1 MYPISS
7 DVKALFDSEQR
18 KVLRITGTD
27 RNGAAISITDEDVVE
42 DSFSIDRYACNG
54 EKLEIGT
61 AVASELSMRL
71 YNWEGKFDSIVFEG
85 TELFVEIGIA
95 DWSEEEPEVT
105 YIPCGYFTPDEQPRR
120 MGIISIHALDRMVR
134 FDSVQASK
142 EAPWTT
148 DTDEIMRTTNTDEVI
163 YFVQDFVLP
172 ATIPNFIQMVAL
184 RCDVPFTQSLTGLPN
199 ANMTIT
205 ELPDYQQ
212 DITFRNIIQWLA
224 GLMGTNAWIDWTG
237 SLRFSWYNNT
247 TGYVSTTASR
257 FESDLYENA
266 IQITGV
272 MFQDADDEKT
282 VYLSGS
288 DEYTLD
294 LSGNG
299 FINAANA
306 TGILTAIYN
315 VVHNF
320 AYTPFSA
327 SVIAA
332 PYLWPMDRITFTDK
346 DNTGH
351 VSLLTNVNFGVNALT
366 ALAAVGKSATDNAHA
381 PTGSFTNLQA
391 AALQRIVRTT
401 SDAMQE
407 AVDHATEMITGGLG
421 GYVVLEVNQQT
432 GQTEEILI
440 MDTPDKATAVNV
452 WRFNQGGLGHS
463 SNGYAGP
470 YNDIALTSDG
480 QINANLI
487 TTGTMNANHVRA
499 GTITDNTGDNYWNLT
514 TGEFRMTQGSID
526 IGNFAVSSTGKL
538 VCTGAEINGEFS
550 AEYKPPA
557 EVQQIED
564 YTLKIALGDG
574 GLKFYANNVLTARI
588 YEDIYVELTDTG
600 TRVVDA
606 GMEFFDANQKG
617 LRLASNNAFVS
628 VHNGNTSAF
637 AGTGLSLQSDGDIT
651 LQSATMDFK
660 ATGLIDFET
669 DYNIYLKADNWIELS
684 TDNTV
689 EIQSPS
695 IDIGTSSTIMP
706 TITIGNSN
714 ADIVLAGNVYAS
726 QVSSGTQGI
735 SGAYWAWIWGSD
747 WTTNQPL
754 WLDFYKGLCVGAHY

>member
-1 MYPISS
+1 MYPITNA
-7 DVKALFDSEQR
+7 VKALFEAEQT

-27 RNGAAISITDEDVVE
+27 KNGAVISITDDDVLE
-42 DSFSIDRYACNG
+42 NSFEIDRYSCNG
-54 EKLEIGT
+54 QMLEIGT
-61 AVASELSMRL
+61 AISAQLSMKLENTDGR
-71 YNWEGKFDSIVFEG
+71 YDSIVFEG
-85 TELFVEIGIA
+85 AELFVEIGIA
-95 DWSEEEPEVT
+95 DWTQANPTITWV
-105 YIPCGYFTPDEQPRR
+105 PCGYFTPDEQPRR
-120 MGIISIHALDRMVR
+120 MGIISIHALDRMTR

-148 DTDEIMRTTNTDEVI
+148 DSGEIMRTTNTDEII

-172 ATIPNFIQMVAL
+172 ATIPQFIQMVAL
-184 RCDVPFTQSLTGLPN
+184 RCNVPFTQSLTGLPN
-199 ANMTIT
+199 ANLTIT
-205 ELPDYQQ
+205 ELPNYQQ

-272 MFQDADDEKT
+272 TFQDADDEKT

-346 DNTGH
+346 DNVGH
-351 VSLLTNVNFGVNALT
+351 VSLLTNVNFGLNGLT
-366 ALAAVGKSATDNAHA
+366 ALGAVGKSAVDNAHA
-381 PTGSFTNLQA
+381 STGSFTNLQA

-421 GYVVLEVNQQT
+421 GYVVLDVNQQT

-463 SNGYAGP
+463 SNGYNGP
-470 YNDIALTSDG
+470 FNDIALTSDG

-526 IGNFAVSSTGKL
+526 IGNFAVNAAGKL

-550 AEYKPPA
+550 AEYSAPA

-588 YEDIYVELTDTG
+588 YENIYVELDSG
-600 TRVVDA
+600 GSRVVDG
-606 GMEFFDANQKG
+606 GMVFYDENQKG
-617 LRLASNNAFVS
+617 LSMASNNATLDVK
-628 VHNGNTSAF
+628 NGYTTAY
-637 AGTGLSLQSDGDIT
+637 AGTKLSLESGANIE
-651 LQSATMDFK
+651 LKSATMDFN

-669 DYNIYLKADNWIELS
+669 NNNIYLKADNEVYLS
-684 TDNTV
+684 ADNDV
-689 EIQSPS
+689 EIKAPT
-695 IDIGTSSTIMP
+695 INIGTASTTMP

-714 ADIVLAGNVYAS
+714 ADIVLVGNVYADYNG
-726 QVSSGTQGI
+726 SGYQGI
-735 SGAYWAWIWGSD
+735 TGDYWAWIWGSD
-747 WTTNQPL
+747 WYNNQPL
-754 WLDFYKGLCVGAHY
+754 WLNFRNGLCVGAHY